1 MSATPHGSIEDAVRV
16 EPQIDNRSEC
26 VSNRH
31 SKSAGKHYGLRSASL
46 AQATAICLMA
56 VLGSWG
62 APAGAAEAAAP
73 SVAQDVAAGK
83 QTTLG
88 LYVTSREAYEKW
100 KAAPDKVTV
109 IDVRTPEEYLF
120 IGHADM
126 AWNIP
131 FAAQLYQWDAESKDF
146 PMRPLPDFVARV
158 QKVAKPDDMLLVM
171 CRSGPRGAMAINL
184 LAKAGFTNVYNITD
198 GMEGDAVKDPSS
210 VFNGQRLVNGWKN
223 SGLPWTYE
231 INPERMVMPE

>member
-1 MSATPHGSIEDAVRV
+1 M
-16 EPQIDNRSEC
+16 
-26 VSNRH
+26 SNRR
-31 SKSAGKHYGLRSASL
+31 SKFAGKHYGAKAASSAL
-46 AQATAICLMA
+46 VTATAIGLMA

-62 APAGAAEAAAP
+62 APASAAQAAAP
-73 SVAQDVAAGK
+73 SVAHELPAGK

-109 IDVRTPEEYLF
+109 VDVRTPEEYLF

-131 FAAQLYQWDAESKDF
+131 LAAQLYQWDAEKKQF
-146 PMRPLPDFVARV
+146 PMQPLPDFIARV
-158 QKVAKPDDMLLVM
+158 QKIAKPDDTLLVM
-171 CRSGPRGAMAINL
+171 CRSGTRSAMAVNL

-198 GMEGDAVKDPSS
+198 GMEGDAVNDPDS

-223 SGLPWTYE
+223 SGLPWTYK
-231 INPERMVMPE
+231 IDPERMVLPEKR